1 MFFIKE
7 EKDQSIRD
15 NPVSC
20 VNIFVCCFLS
30 YKKPLQLKT
39 TSNRRKLRKYRKVQE
54 NKNNL

>member
-30 YKKPLQLKT
+30 YKKPLQFKNYFKQKEVEKIQK
-39 TSNRRKLRKYRKVQE
+39 SSRK
-54 NKNNL
+54 